1 MVELTAASEIDR
13 TRARDC
19 GLTWAYLVPKSPA
32 AVILSPLVT
41 AENPASVNP
50 QSAMI
55 ARWPGLFIHQVT
67 AVAGVPAEP
76 VPQKTTSPSWAYDV

>member
-1 MVELTAASEIDR
+1 MVELKTRSESLF
-13 TRARDC
+13 A
-19 GLTWAYLVPKSPA
+19 GAYLVPKSPA
-32 AVILSPLVT
+32 AVILSPLLT

-50 QSAMI
+50 QSVMI

-76 VPQKTTSPSWAYDV
+76 VPQKTTSPRWRTTCSRRP

>member
-1 MVELTAASEIDR
+1 MACYCDS
-13 TRARDC
+13 
-19 GLTWAYLVPKSPA
+19 TWAYFVPKSPA
-32 AVILSPLVT
+32 AVILLPLLT

-50 QSAMI
+50 QSVMI

-76 VPQKTTSPSWAYDV
+76 VPQKTTSPRLAYDV